1 MLGARAQD
9 DDLRREI
16 GQKTEILH
24 IEFEKAAGSPRCDD
38 PVREYD
44 TALSADGSADTDFT
58 PVITLNR
65 MAFADIVEY
74 EFHGSTIPYSNPG
87 KKSVLF

>member
-1 MLGARAQD
+1 
-9 DDLRREI
+9 
-16 GQKTEILH
+16 
-24 IEFEKAAGSPRCDD
+24 
-38 PVREYD
+38 
-44 TALSADGSADTDFT
+44 
-58 PVITLNR
+58 